1 MIVPKYWAEAR
12 LQEKK
17 DGKQRTLYRYGW
29 SSASQADAQRMAEER
44 VRDAMARHRAGEGPA
59 QREPKVPYNG
69 ADGVPIREEIL
80 EEHGRVVITRNSYGA
95 RCLNTPDVLIADVDF
110 ESPPSRNLVALGCV
124 IPLIATVAAWLISR
138 SLGVTMLV
146 LMVSG
151 VLGANLGANVPSW
164 VRRAQRARRGD
175 PEQHAMHRL
184 RAFCERHPEWL
195 AHAYRTPL
203 GLRVIATHR
212 RFDPREAV
220 VGAFFEALE
229 VDPLYRRMTEL
240 QRCFRA
246 RLTAKP
252 WRIGIT
258 SHLRPRPGVWPVKP
272 EHLPRRSAWI
282 AAYEAKAADHAACRW
297 MAQLGAGKPDPE
309 AEAVRRLHD
318 ALSGAETDRP
328 IA

>member
-1 MIVPKYWAEAR
+1 MIVPRYWAEAR

-17 DGKQRTLYRYGW
+17 DGKQRTLFRYGW
-29 SSASQADAQRMAEER
+29 SSTSQADAQRMAEER
-44 VRDAMARHRAGEGPA
+44 VREAMARHRAGERPA
-59 QREPKVPYNG
+59 QREPKVAYNG

-110 ESPPSRNLVALGCV
+110 ESSPSRGLVTLGCA
-124 IPLIATVAAWLISR
+124 IPLIATAAALVISR
-138 SLGVTMLV
+138 SLGITMVV
-146 LMVSG
+146 LLVSG
-151 VLGANLGANVPSW
+151 VLGANLPSW
-164 VRRAQRARRGD
+164 VHRAQRAWRGD
-175 PEQHAMHRL
+175 PEQDAMRRL

-195 AHAYRTPL
+195 THAYRTPL

-212 RFDPREAV
+212 RFDPRDET
-220 VGAFFEALE
+220 VGAFFAALE

-272 EHLPRRSAWI
+272 EHLPRRNAWI
-282 AAYEAKAADHAACRW
+282 ADYEATAAEYAACRW
-297 MAQLGAGKPDPE
+297 MEQVGAGKPDPD

-318 ALSGAETDRP
+318 SLSGAETDRP